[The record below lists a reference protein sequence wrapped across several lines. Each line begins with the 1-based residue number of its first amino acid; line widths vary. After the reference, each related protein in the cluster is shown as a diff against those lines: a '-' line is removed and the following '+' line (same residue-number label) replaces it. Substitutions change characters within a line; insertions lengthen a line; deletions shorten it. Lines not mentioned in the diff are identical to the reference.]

1 MKCAV
6 SVHTYLS
13 HLENVIHYVF
23 LQKLIMVFVEVNSQM
38 MGGGGGGWGGYL
50 ISTGPTI
57 LIHTLRR
64 PSWFSSIFFQP
75 AHLCIERSS
84 CMECISVNSSSTADV
99 QEFLVDLNNMNNVLV
114 NCDYQEVLLV
124 WALHHISN
132 SQEIN
137 NWSSLVY
144 NTFFRYYMYIW
155 NKYIK

>member
-1 MKCAV
+1 MCRECTYI
-6 SVHTYLS
+6 SVTPGECNSLCIPSKVNHGLCWGKFTDDGGVLNKHRPNHINT
-13 HLENVIHYVF
+13 HLEKAVMIF
-23 LQKLIMVFVEVNSQM
+23 LNFLPASPPLHWEIIMH
-38 MGGGGGGWGGYL
+38 G
-50 ISTGPTI
+50 
-57 LIHTLRR
+57 
-64 PSWFSSIFFQP
+64 
-75 AHLCIERSS
+75 
-84 CMECISVNSSSTADV
+84 V